1 MNYLTNYYKNLSEQ
15 LKVRYVELQRF
26 LAEDMEYQG
35 DVTSQPTNMMAKGG
49 GRPPMPGPTPS
60 NYPPTNPR
68 PNKAPIQQP
77 GKQSEKPKNPPGG
90 RGDGLSEGWKGPH
103 EKGPTSKEWQEWIKQ
118 PGNWHKLNPHPY
130 GSPQF
135 YRWEW
140 EYYQQPPGP

>member
-35 DVTSQPTNMMAKGG
+35 DVVSQPTDMMAKGG
-49 GRPPMPGPTPS
+49 PRPSSPV
-60 NYPPTNPR
+60 PPT
-68 PNKAPIQQP
+68 QQQEP

-103 EKGPTSKEWQEWIKQ
+103 EKGPTSKEWQEWIKK
-118 PGNWHKLNPHPY
+118 PGNWHSLNPHPY
-130 GSPQF
+130 GSPEF
-135 YRWEW
+135 YKWEW
-140 EYYQQPPGP
+140 EYYETPPGP